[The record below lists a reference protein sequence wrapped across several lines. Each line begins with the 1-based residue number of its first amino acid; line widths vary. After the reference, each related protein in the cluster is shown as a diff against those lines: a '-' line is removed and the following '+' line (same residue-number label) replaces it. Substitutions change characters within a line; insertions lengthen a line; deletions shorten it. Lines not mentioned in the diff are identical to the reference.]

1 MDSMI
6 RARVLVRTLAAEGVR
21 NWYYAPGSRDAPLG
35 YALAEL
41 AARDLRL
48 AVHVRIDERDAA
60 FMALGSARASGRPAA
75 VVMTSGTAVGNALPA
90 VMEAHHARVP
100 LVVVS
105 ADRPAA
111 LRGSGANQTTI
122 QPGIFRSFVRFEV
135 DLQPGGWGA
144 LESVARAAVAACC
157 GCLGVHEVPA
167 GIPGQSAESLDLSE
181 PGNNPVTLDASAG
194 ESATETKISGHDW
207 EQVLRQNRS
216 QGQDLR
222 VNLGQDCGWGQN
234 WNTEP
239 QPGPVHLNVSFVEP
253 LVPPEVQARFELR
266 APKEISTVA
275 RRVRGRV
282 TGSGESRVE
291 SKSAWCVHND
301 SCGHTSAEPQ
311 PAPHESGAGWG
322 GSAADSGLAPH
333 EVARSKAPTISG
345 DVLIVGDLSREDF
358 PGVDELWRAV
368 EAAGVPVFAEP
379 TTRWRFHP
387 NAVRAYS
394 RVAGDAGWARAIRRV
409 LVVGRPTLTRPVTRL
424 LHEARAEFLDSPGLR
439 INLDGGEHR
448 RWSDAAALGASLEAN
463 PESWVRQW
471 RQAGEVV
478 ARELCSEWG
487 IYQVAREIWVAGTG
501 VEFGTSVEPGTGAEL
516 GVGAEPGA
524 GREPVD
530 LFLGSSSTIRAFDAV
545 AGLGT
550 DLASSGSLGES
561 GNGGIS
567 GNTLPVLGGDL
578 GGALANRCAENKE
591 DMARGQRAESGMAPH
606 ETGAGWGVSAADS
619 GLAPHE
625 FGAGW
630 GGSAADS
637 GLAPHETGASPSQ
650 TTPTDANGLARCVYA
665 NRGLAGIDGTIACA
679 WGAAL
684 ASQTARRAGNPRES
698 RAANE
703 PVCGETGVG
712 ASIDVKVSGS
722 LASCGESGGVSEPA
736 AHRAMRLVLGDV
748 SFFHDLG
755 ALVRGRL
762 EATPNLQVVV
772 LDNGGGQIFAG
783 LEHGCAAPGVL
794 ERLFLTPQVPDPVA
808 LARAAGWQAETAR
821 DLGEL
826 RAALARPV
834 VGLSLVR
841 VMLIDT

>member
-1 MDSMI
+1 MDSMDSMDSME

-122 QPGIFRSFVRFEV
+122 QPGIFRSFVRFEA

-181 PGNNPVTLDASAG
+181 PGNNPVALDASAG

-207 EQVLRQNRS
+207 GQVLRQNRS

-234 WNTEP
+234 WNTEL

-275 RRVRGRV
+275 RKVRSRV

-358 PGVDELWRAV
+358 PGADELWRAV

-394 RVAGDAGWARAIRRV
+394 RVTGDAGWARAIRRV

-448 RWSDAAALGASLEAN
+448 RWSDAAALGASLEKN
-463 PESWVRQW
+463 PESWVHQW

-501 VEFGTSVEPGTGAEL
+501 VGFGTGAEL

-530 LFLGSSSTIRAFDAV
+530 LFLGSSSTIRAFDAI

-606 ETGAGWGVSAADS
+606 ETGA
-619 GLAPHE
+619 
-625 FGAGW
+625 
-630 GGSAADS
+630 
-637 GLAPHETGASPSQ
+637 SPSQ

-698 RAANE
+698 RAANA
-703 PVCGETGVG
+703 VCGETGVG

-722 LASCGESGGVSEPA
+722 LASCGETGGVGEPA

-794 ERLFLTPQVPDPVA
+794 ERLFLTPQIPDPVA
-808 LARAAGWQAETAR
+808 LARAAGWPAETVC

>member
-1 MDSMI
+1 MDSMDSME

-21 NWYYAPGSRDAPLG
+21 NWHYAPGSRDAPLG

-122 QPGIFRSFVRFEV
+122 QPGIFRSFVRFEA

-194 ESATETKISGHDW
+194 ESATETNISGHDW

-239 QPGPVHLNVSFVEP
+239 PPGPVHLNVSFVEP

-275 RRVRGRV
+275 RKVRGRV

-291 SKSAWCVHND
+291 AKSAWCVHND

-322 GSAADSGLAPH
+322 GGAADSGLAPH

-358 PGVDELWRAV
+358 PGADELWRAV

-394 RVAGDAGWARAIRRV
+394 RVAGGAGWARAIRRV

-501 VEFGTSVEPGTGAEL
+501 VEFGTGAEPGTGAEL

-591 DMARGQRAESGMAPH
+591 DMARGQRAESG
-606 ETGAGWGVSAADS
+606 
-619 GLAPHE
+619 
-625 FGAGW
+625 
-630 GGSAADS
+630 
-637 GLAPHETGASPSQ
+637 LAPHETGASPSQ

-703 PVCGETGVG
+703 PVCGESGVG

-808 LARAAGWQAETAR
+808 LARAAGWPAETVC

>member
-1 MDSMI
+1 MAETVDSMDSMDSME

-122 QPGIFRSFVRFEV
+122 QPGIFRSFVRFEA

-194 ESATETKISGHDW
+194 ESATETNISGHDGG
-207 EQVLRQNRS
+207 QVLRQNRS

-322 GSAADSGLAPH
+322 VSAADSGSAPH

-358 PGVDELWRAV
+358 PGADELWRAV

-394 RVAGDAGWARAIRRV
+394 RVTGDAGWARAIRRV

-463 PESWVRQW
+463 PESWVHQW

-501 VEFGTSVEPGTGAEL
+501 VEFGTSVEPGTGAE
-516 GVGAEPGA
+516 PGA

-530 LFLGSSSTIRAFDAV
+530 LFLGSSSTIRAFDAI

-606 ETGAGWGVSAADS
+606 ETGA
-619 GLAPHE
+619 
-625 FGAGW
+625 
-630 GGSAADS
+630 
-637 GLAPHETGASPSQ
+637 SPSQ

-684 ASQTARRAGNPRES
+684 ASQTARRAGNPRDS
-698 RAANE
+698 GAANE

-722 LASCGESGGVSEPA
+722 LASCGETGGVGEPA

-794 ERLFLTPQVPDPVA
+794 ERLFLTPQIPDPVA
-808 LARAAGWQAETAR
+808 LARAAGWPAETVC

>member
-1 MDSMI
+1 ME

-122 QPGIFRSFVRFEV
+122 QPGIFRSFVRFEA

-181 PGNNPVTLDASAG
+181 PGNNPVALDASAG

-207 EQVLRQNRS
+207 GQVLRQNRS

-234 WNTEP
+234 WNTEL

-275 RRVRGRV
+275 RKVRSRV

-358 PGVDELWRAV
+358 PGADELWRAV

-394 RVAGDAGWARAIRRV
+394 RVTGDAGWARAIRRV

-448 RWSDAAALGASLEAN
+448 RWSDAAALGASLEKN
-463 PESWVRQW
+463 PESWVHQW

-501 VEFGTSVEPGTGAEL
+501 VGFGTGAEL

-530 LFLGSSSTIRAFDAV
+530 LFLGSSSTIRAFDAI

-606 ETGAGWGVSAADS
+606 ETGA
-619 GLAPHE
+619 
-625 FGAGW
+625 
-630 GGSAADS
+630 
-637 GLAPHETGASPSQ
+637 SPSQ

-698 RAANE
+698 RAANA
-703 PVCGETGVG
+703 VCGETGVG

-722 LASCGESGGVSEPA
+722 LASCGETGGVGEPA

-794 ERLFLTPQVPDPVA
+794 ERLFLTPQIPDPVA
-808 LARAAGWQAETAR
+808 LARAAGWPAETVC

>member
-1 MDSMI
+1 MDSMDSMDSME

-122 QPGIFRSFVRFEV
+122 QPGIFRSFVRFEA

-181 PGNNPVTLDASAG
+181 PGNNPVALDASAG

-207 EQVLRQNRS
+207 GQVLRQNRS

-239 QPGPVHLNVSFVEP
+239 PPGPVHLNVSFVEP

-358 PGVDELWRAV
+358 PGADELWRAV

-394 RVAGDAGWARAIRRV
+394 RVAGGAGWARAIRRV

-448 RWSDAAALGASLEAN
+448 RWSDAAALGASLEKN

-501 VEFGTSVEPGTGAEL
+501 VGFGTGAEL

-561 GNGGIS
+561 VNGGIS

-606 ETGAGWGVSAADS
+606 ETGA
-619 GLAPHE
+619 
-625 FGAGW
+625 
-630 GGSAADS
+630 
-637 GLAPHETGASPSQ
+637 SPSQ
-650 TTPTDANGLARCVYA
+650 TTPTDANALARCVYA

-684 ASQTARRAGNPRES
+684 ASQTARRAGNPREA

-703 PVCGETGVG
+703 PVCGESGVG

-722 LASCGESGGVSEPA
+722 LASCGESGGVGEPA

-783 LEHGCAAPGVL
+783 LEHGCAAPEVL

-808 LARAAGWQAETAR
+808 LARAAGWPAETVC

-826 RAALARPV
+826 RAVLARPV

>member
-1 MDSMI
+1 MDSMDSMI

-122 QPGIFRSFVRFEV
+122 QPGIFRSFVRFEA

-207 EQVLRQNRS
+207 GQVLRQNRS

-239 QPGPVHLNVSFVEP
+239 PPGPVHLNVSFVEP

-322 GSAADSGLAPH
+322 VSAADSGLAPHESGAGWGGSAADSGSAPH

-358 PGVDELWRAV
+358 PGADELWRAV

-394 RVAGDAGWARAIRRV
+394 RVTGAAGWARAIRRV

-448 RWSDAAALGASLEAN
+448 RWSDAAALGASLEKN

-501 VEFGTSVEPGTGAEL
+501 VEFGTGVEPGTGAEL

-606 ETGAGWGVSAADS
+606 ETGA
-619 GLAPHE
+619 
-625 FGAGW
+625 
-630 GGSAADS
+630 
-637 GLAPHETGASPSQ
+637 SPSQ
-650 TTPTDANGLARCVYA
+650 TTPTDTNGLARCVYA

-712 ASIDVKVSGS
+712 ASIDVKMSGS
-722 LASCGESGGVSEPA
+722 LVSCGETGGVSEPA

-841 VMLIDT
+841 VMLMDT

>member
-1 MDSMI
+1 MDSMDSMDSME

-122 QPGIFRSFVRFEV
+122 QPGIFQSFVRFEA

-207 EQVLRQNRS
+207 GQVLRQNRS

-275 RRVRGRV
+275 RKVRGRV

-291 SKSAWCVHND
+291 AKSAWCVHND

-322 GSAADSGLAPH
+322 GGAADSGLAPH

-358 PGVDELWRAV
+358 PGADELWRAV

-394 RVAGDAGWARAIRRV
+394 RVAGGAGWARAIRRV

-448 RWSDAAALGASLEAN
+448 RWSDAAALGASLEKN
-463 PESWVRQW
+463 PESWVHQW

-501 VEFGTSVEPGTGAEL
+501 VEFGTSVEPGT
-516 GVGAEPGA
+516 GAEPGA

-578 GGALANRCAENKE
+578 GGALANRYAENKE

-606 ETGAGWGVSAADS
+606 ETGA
-619 GLAPHE
+619 
-625 FGAGW
+625 
-630 GGSAADS
+630 
-637 GLAPHETGASPSQ
+637 TPSQ

-722 LASCGESGGVSEPA
+722 LASCGESGGVGEPA

-783 LEHGCAAPGVL
+783 LEHGCAAPEVL

-808 LARAAGWQAETAR
+808 LARAAGWQAETVC

-841 VMLIDT
+841 VMLMDT

>member
-1 MDSMI
+1 M
-6 RARVLVRTLAAEGVR
+6 
-21 NWYYAPGSRDAPLG
+21 
-35 YALAEL
+35 
-41 AARDLRL
+41 
-48 AVHVRIDERDAA
+48 
-60 FMALGSARASGRPAA
+60 
-75 VVMTSGTAVGNALPA
+75 
-90 VMEAHHARVP
+90 
-100 LVVVS
+100 
-105 ADRPAA
+105 
-111 LRGSGANQTTI
+111 
-122 QPGIFRSFVRFEV
+122 
-135 DLQPGGWGA
+135 
-144 LESVARAAVAACC
+144 
-157 GCLGVHEVPA
+157 
-167 GIPGQSAESLDLSE
+167 
-181 PGNNPVTLDASAG
+181 
-194 ESATETKISGHDW
+194 
-207 EQVLRQNRS
+207 
-216 QGQDLR
+216 
-222 VNLGQDCGWGQN
+222 
-234 WNTEP
+234 
-239 QPGPVHLNVSFVEP
+239 
-253 LVPPEVQARFELR
+253 
-266 APKEISTVA
+266 
-275 RRVRGRV
+275 
-282 TGSGESRVE
+282 
-291 SKSAWCVHND
+291 
-301 SCGHTSAEPQ
+301 
-311 PAPHESGAGWG
+311 
-322 GSAADSGLAPH
+322 
-333 EVARSKAPTISG
+333 
-345 DVLIVGDLSREDF
+345 LIVGDLSREDF
-358 PGVDELWRAV
+358 PGADELWRAV

-394 RVAGDAGWARAIRRV
+394 RVTGAAGWARAIRRV

-501 VEFGTSVEPGTGAEL
+501 VGFGTGAEL
-516 GVGAEPGA
+516 GTGAEPGA

-545 AGLGT
+545 AGLGA
-550 DLASSGSLGES
+550 DLVSSGSLGES

-606 ETGAGWGVSAADS
+606 ETGA
-619 GLAPHE
+619 
-625 FGAGW
+625 
-630 GGSAADS
+630 
-637 GLAPHETGASPSQ
+637 SPSQ

-684 ASQTARRAGNPRES
+684 ASQTVRRAGNPRES
-698 RAANE
+698 GAANE
-703 PVCGETGVG
+703 PFCGESGVG

-722 LASCGESGGVSEPA
+722 LASCGESGGVGEPA

-783 LEHGCAAPGVL
+783 LEHGCAAPEVL

-808 LARAAGWQAETAR
+808 LARAAGWPAETVC

-826 RAALARPV
+826 RAVLARPV

>member
-1 MDSMI
+1 MDSME

-122 QPGIFRSFVRFEV
+122 QPGIFRSFVRFEA

-167 GIPGQSAESLDLSE
+167 GIPGQSAEPLDLSE

-207 EQVLRQNRS
+207 GQVLRQNRS

-282 TGSGESRVE
+282 TGSGESRME

-358 PGVDELWRAV
+358 PGADELWRAV

-394 RVAGDAGWARAIRRV
+394 RVAGGAGWARAIRRV

-448 RWSDAAALGASLEAN
+448 RWSDAAALGASLEKN

-501 VEFGTSVEPGTGAEL
+501 VEFGTGAEL

-530 LFLGSSSTIRAFDAV
+530 LFLGSSSTIRAFDAI

-591 DMARGQRAESGMAPH
+591 DMARGQCAESGM
-606 ETGAGWGVSAADS
+606 
-619 GLAPHE
+619 
-625 FGAGW
+625 
-630 GGSAADS
+630 
-637 GLAPHETGASPSQ
+637 APHETGASPSQ

-703 PVCGETGVG
+703 PVCDESGVG

-783 LEHGCAAPGVL
+783 LEHGCAAPEVL

-808 LARAAGWQAETAR
+808 LARAAGWPAETAR

>member
-1 MDSMI
+1 MDSMDSME

-122 QPGIFRSFVRFEV
+122 QPGIFRSFVRFEA

-167 GIPGQSAESLDLSE
+167 GIPGQSAEPLDLSE

-207 EQVLRQNRS
+207 GQVLRQNRS

-282 TGSGESRVE
+282 TGSGESRME

-358 PGVDELWRAV
+358 PGADELWRAV

-394 RVAGDAGWARAIRRV
+394 RVAGGAGWARAIRRV

-448 RWSDAAALGASLEAN
+448 RWSDAAALGASLEKN

-501 VEFGTSVEPGTGAEL
+501 VEFGTGAEL

-530 LFLGSSSTIRAFDAV
+530 LFLGSSSTIRAFDAI

-591 DMARGQRAESGMAPH
+591 DMARGQCAESGM
-606 ETGAGWGVSAADS
+606 
-619 GLAPHE
+619 
-625 FGAGW
+625 
-630 GGSAADS
+630 
-637 GLAPHETGASPSQ
+637 APHETGASPSQ

-703 PVCGETGVG
+703 PVCDESGVG

-783 LEHGCAAPGVL
+783 LEHGCAAPEVL

-808 LARAAGWQAETAR
+808 LARAAGWPAETAR